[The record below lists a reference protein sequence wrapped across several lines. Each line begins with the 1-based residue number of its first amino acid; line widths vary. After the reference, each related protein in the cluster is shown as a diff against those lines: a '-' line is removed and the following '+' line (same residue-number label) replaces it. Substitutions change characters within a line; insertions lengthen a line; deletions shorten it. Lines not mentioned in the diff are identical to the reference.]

1 MRIFVAGATGV
12 VGTRLV
18 PILTKRGH
26 QVTGVTRTPAKA
38 DRLSGQGANA
48 VVVDALDH
56 AAMKDAVAG
65 AAPEVVVH
73 ELTAI
78 PASLNLR
85 RFDEDFGPTN
95 RLRTEGTDGLIAA
108 AQAAGVHRIVAQS
121 YASWPYERR
130 GGPIKSEDDPFDADP
145 PAGMRRTLSAL
156 RHLETAVLGSG
167 LEAVVLRYGAFYG
180 PGSSLGTGSPLF
192 ELARKRRFPVVGSGA
207 GIWSFVHVD
216 DVAEATALA
225 IERAAPGVYN
235 VTDDEPA
242 PVRDWLPA
250 LARAIGAPPPR
261 TIPVWLARPL
271 IGDAG
276 VTMMTE
282 IRGASNAKARR
293 ELDWT
298 PRFATW
304 RDGFRLGLG

>member
-18 PILTKRGH
+18 PILVGRGH
-26 QVTGVTRTPAKA
+26 QVTGTTRTPAKVS
-38 DRLSGQGANA
+38 RLRDQGAA
-48 VVVDALDH
+48 AMLVDALDR
-56 AAMKDAVAG
+56 AALKDAVAG

-78 PASLNLR
+78 PSSPNLR
-85 RFDEDFGPTN
+85 RFDDEFAPTN

-108 AQAAGVHRIVAQS
+108 AEAVGVRRIVAQS

-130 GGPIKSEDDPFDADP
+130 GGAVKSEDEPFDDDP
-145 PAGMRRTLSAL
+145 PSGMRHTLAAL
-156 RHLETAVLGSG
+156 RYLESAVLGSG

-180 PGSSLGTGSPLF
+180 PGSSLGAGSPLL
-192 ELARKRRFPVVGSGA
+192 ELARKRRFPIVGSGS

-225 IERAAPGVYN
+225 VEGADPGVYN

-242 PVRDWLPA
+242 PVREWLPA
-250 LARAIGAPPPR
+250 LAETIGAPPPR
-261 TIPVWLARPL
+261 TIPVWLARPM

-293 ELDWT
+293 ELEWT

-304 RDGFRLGLG
+304 RDGFRRGLG